1 MLSFKCETCYPS
13 YSGGTCRHFKIRIE
27 DISKRITSLILLN
40 IYTLPQY
47 ALTHIILFV
56 LIIDKANSKFNLK
69 IKEALQINWRKPNL
83 NIQQNHLTLTRSLW
97 PPLFFSAF
105 VCCCSFCCYLF
116 FSAFLFHL
124 LFSLSLTLIIG
135 IFYCLNDIS
144 LWLHLIARC
153 DTPCITSFS
162 FIYCFIYL
170 YANYRHLL
178 HFVITSS
185 LYNTL
190 CNRFY
195 NNYVINICTRQLLWF
210 M

>member
-40 IYTLPQY
+40 ICVRPQY

-56 LIIDKANSKFNLK
+56 LIIDKANSKFDLK

-83 NIQQNHLTLTRSLW
+83 NIQQNHLTPTRSLW
-97 PPLFFSAF
+97 PSLFFSAF

-124 LFSLSLTLIIG
+124 LFSLSLALIIG
-135 IFYCLNDIS
+135 IFYTS
-144 LWLHLIARC
+144 LLL
-153 DTPCITSFS
+153 PLFIT
-162 FIYCFIYL
+162 
-170 YANYRHLL
+170 
-178 HFVITSS
+178 HFVIDFTI
-185 LYNTL
+185 T
-190 CNRFY
+190 
-195 NNYVINICTRQLLWF
+195 